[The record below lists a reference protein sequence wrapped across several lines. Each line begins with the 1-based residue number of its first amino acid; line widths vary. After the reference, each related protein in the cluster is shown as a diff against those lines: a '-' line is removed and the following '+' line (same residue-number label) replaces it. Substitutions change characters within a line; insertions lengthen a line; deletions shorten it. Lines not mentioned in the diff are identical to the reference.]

1 MTMTAPDPQSV
12 ADAIESLVR
21 TDRGRLLSALIARL
35 KSFQLAEDALQ
46 DALASAVVHWGRT
59 GLPASPQGWL
69 LKVALRKAIDRLRS
83 SAREDRKTVEIARL
97 SVAEAA
103 ETTIEDIADER
114 LRLIFTCCHPA
125 LEPKTR
131 VALTLRTLGGLS
143 TPEVAAAFLDN
154 ETTMGQRLSRA
165 RAKILAAGIPY
176 AIPEP
181 EAWAERLQSVLTVVY
196 LIFNQGYSGTDTARA
211 PQLGEEAIY
220 LARMLNSLR
229 PDEAEIEGLLALM
242 LITEARRPARL
253 DPGGTSVP
261 IAAQDRQLWDDAR
274 IAEGLALLDRAMARR
289 AAGPFQ
295 VKAAIAALHAQA
307 EPPDW
312 PQIVLLYDSLLRMEP
327 TPVVQLNRA
336 VALAEAGA
344 LEAGLRVLEQLAAA
358 LAGYQPFHAAHAELL
373 ARSGRTEATLAAY
386 DRAIGLATNPSD
398 AVFLSSRRDLVA
410 AASPEALPDRDPAPQ
425 NPLAD

>member
-1 MTMTAPDPQSV
+1 MHRAAADPQAVSR
-12 ADAIESLVR
+12 AIDALAR

-35 KSFQLAEDALQ
+35 KNFQLAEDALQ
-46 DALASAVVHWGRT
+46 EALTSAVVHWGRT

-69 LKVALRKAIDRLRS
+69 LKVALRKAIDLLRKD
-83 SAREDRKTVEIARL
+83 AREDRKTAEIARL
-97 SVAEAA
+97 SLDEAA
-103 ETTIEDIADER
+103 EDSTDDIPDER

-125 LEPKTR
+125 LESKIQ

-143 TPEVAAAFLDN
+143 TPEVASAFLDN

-176 AIPEP
+176 AVPGP

-196 LIFNQGYSGTDTARA
+196 LIFNQGYSCAAGDRVR
-211 PQLGEEAIY
+211 QLGEEAIY
-220 LARMLNSLR
+220 LARMLNCLR

-242 LITEARRPARL
+242 LITEARRAARL
-253 DPGGTSVP
+253 GTEGTSIP
-261 IAAQDRQLWDDAR
+261 IASQDRKLWNDGR
-274 IAEGLALLDRAMARR
+274 IAEGLSLLDRAMARR

-295 VKAAIAALHAQA
+295 IKAAIAALHVQS

-344 LEAGLRVLEQLAAA
+344 PEAGLRALEMLAKVLDA
-358 LAGYQPFHAAHAELL
+358 YQPFHAAHAELL
-373 ARSGRTEATLAAY
+373 SRCGRTGAALAAY
-386 DRAIGLATNPSD
+386 DRAIDLASNPSD
-398 AVFLSSRRDLVA
+398 AVFLRHRRVQVA
-410 AASPEALPDRDPAPQ
+410 E
-425 NPLAD
+425 NG

>member
-1 MTMTAPDPQSV
+1 MQSAAPDPQTVSR
-12 ADAIESLVR
+12 AIDALAR

-35 KSFQLAEDALQ
+35 KNFQLAEDALQ

-69 LKVALRKAIDRLRS
+69 LKVALRKAIDLLRKA
-83 SAREDRKTVEIARL
+83 AREDRKTAEIARL
-97 SVAEAA
+97 SLFEAA
-103 ETTIEDIADER
+103 EDSADDIPDER

-125 LEPKTR
+125 LESKTQ

-143 TPEVAAAFLDN
+143 TAEVANAFLDN

-176 AIPEP
+176 AVPGP
-181 EAWAERLQSVLTVVY
+181 EAWAERLQSVLTVIY
-196 LIFNQGYSGTDTARA
+196 LIFNQGYSCAASDQIR
-211 PQLGEEAIY
+211 QLGEEAIF
-220 LARMLNSLR
+220 LARMVDSLR
-229 PDEAEIEGLLALM
+229 PEEAEIEGLLALM
-242 LITEARRPARL
+242 LITEARRAARL
-253 DPGGTSVP
+253 AADGTSIP
-261 IAAQDRQLWDDAR
+261 IASQDRKLWNDGR

-295 VKAAIAALHAQA
+295 IKAAISALHVQS

-312 PQIVLLYDSLLRMEP
+312 RQIVLLYDSLLRMEP

-344 LEAGLRVLEQLAAA
+344 IEAGLRVLETLAPGLDA
-358 LAGYQPFHAAHAELL
+358 YQPFHAAHADLL
-373 ARSGRTEATLAAY
+373 SRCGRTDAALAAY
-386 DRAIGLATNPSD
+386 DRAIDLASNPSD
-398 AVFLSSRRDLVA
+398 AIFLSHRRAQA
-410 AASPEALPDRDPAPQ
+410 AGDP
-425 NPLAD
+425 